1 MNLAVLVPFRI
12 FAQVADVARVVVET
26 RQGSFGFLP
35 HRLDC
40 VAALGPGI
48 LTYASPTAGTVYVA
62 VDEGVVVKSGEDV
75 RVSVRR
81 AIGGTDLGQ
90 LRAAVLHDFLEL
102 DTREQNTRAVLAK
115 IDGAL
120 IEQMVEF
127 QRDR

>member
-26 RQGSFGFLP
+26 RQGSYGLLP

-48 LTYASPTAGTVYVA
+48 LTYASPAGIVYVA
-62 VDEGVVVKSGEDV
+62 LDEGVVVKSGQDV

-90 LRAAVLHDFLEL
+90 LRAAVLHDFLER

-115 IDGAL
+115 LNGAL

>member
-26 RQGSFGFLP
+26 RQGSYGLLP

-48 LTYASPTAGTVYVA
+48 LTYASPAGIVYVA
-62 VDEGVVVKSGEDV
+62 LDEGVVVKSGQDV

-90 LRAAVLHDFLEL
+90 LRAAVLHEFLER

-115 IDGAL
+115 LDGAL

>member
-26 RQGSFGFLP
+26 RQGSYGLLP

-48 LTYASPTAGTVYVA
+48 LTYASPAGIVYVA
-62 VDEGVVVKSGEDV
+62 LDEGVVVKSGQDV

-90 LRAAVLHDFLEL
+90 LRAAVLHDFLER

-115 IDGAL
+115 LDGAL

>member
-26 RQGSFGFLP
+26 RQGSYGLLP

-48 LTYASPTAGTVYVA
+48 LTYASPAGIVYVA
-62 VDEGVVVKSGEDV
+62 LDEGVVVKSGQDV

-90 LRAAVLHDFLEL
+90 LRAAVLHEFLER

-115 IDGAL
+115 LNGAL

>member
-1 MNLAVLVPFRI
+1 MNLAVLLPFRI
-12 FAQVADVARVVVET
+12 FTQVADVARVVVET
-26 RQGSFGFLP
+26 RQGAFGLLP

-48 LTYASPTAGTVYVA
+48 LTYATSADGPVYVA
-62 VDEGVVVKSGEDV
+62 VDQGVVVKSGADV

-115 IDGAL
+115 LDGAL
-120 IEQMVEF
+120 IEQMVAF